1 MASVQQGEKQLFEKF
16 WRGTFKAVASP
27 RPGSSIV
34 ASITSRKPLPSC
46 EAPSSLSLPDDKR
59 PVEPLPAQ
67 ETNRTNGCVRL
78 KDSRESARNKP
89 RSPSYDEEFTPPPA
103 RGKKK
108 KKKSTRK
115 KRRRSPS
122 CSPSPVKKKK
132 KKKNSKKRKR
142 NRLSSKKKRHSSSS
156 PKSKRKEG
164 RKHKK
169 HTHSRPRKSQ
179 RRRHHHYHSGSES
192 TNSLSESYGSRA
204 RLQEE
209 SRKAKWKRSQHSS
222 KSTRKSNGATEVTDP
237 PFLGHAVQNN
247 SFPSA
252 TEVISESGSSAVL
265 FKKAEG
271 QFGKL
276 ARQKLNGE
284 QYEYDSGND
293 TSSPPSTQTSSS
305 RSKSSQEAS
314 CQAHNGFG
322 QAFSSEK
329 VNSGSSS
336 DSGNSFTSCFSRT
349 KGATLEDPRPS
360 PHFQAEDQ
368 RGRPLQSVRRS
379 EKRDRPASIPLSS
392 SPLRSCVRNES
403 STSRS
408 SAESSHSHL
417 LHPKAG
423 PRSSQSRSCSSGTRS
438 YSRSPSYSS
447 KSCRR
452 SSGSRSSRSRRS
464 PSYSRYSPERD
475 HERDHKY
482 SSSGKES
489 HRHHDRRCRKQ
500 SYSPMRKRRRDSP
513 SHLEARRITSARKRP
528 IPYYRPS
535 PSSSSS
541 PSSASSYSSWYSN
554 FSHSPSRSRSHSSDR
569 TSRSRSWSS
578 RSCNGGRSRSS
589 GARNSRRSCSR
600 SSESAGSCDSMRR

>member
-34 ASITSRKPLPSC
+34 TSITSRKPLPSC
-46 EAPSSLSLPDDKR
+46 EAPSSLSLPEDKR
-59 PVEPLPAQ
+59 PAQ

-78 KDSRESARNKP
+78 KDSRESARYKSQ
-89 RSPSYDEEFTPPPA
+89 SPSCDEEFIPPPA

-142 NRLSSKKKRHSSSS
+142 NRLSSKKRRHSSSS
-156 PKSKRKEG
+156 PKSKRKEE

-169 HTHSRPRKSQ
+169 HTRSRPRKSQ
-179 RRRHHHYHSGSES
+179 RHHHHHYRSGSES
-192 TNSLSESYGSRA
+192 TNSLSESCGSRA

-237 PFLGHAVQNN
+237 PLLSHAVQNN
-247 SFPSA
+247 SFLSA
-252 TEVISESGSSAVL
+252 TELISESGSSAAL

-271 QFGKL
+271 QLVKL
-276 ARQKLNGE
+276 ARQKLNGGR
-284 QYEYDSGND
+284 YEYDSGND

-305 RSKSSQEAS
+305 RSKGSQEAS
-314 CQAHNGFG
+314 CQVHDGFG

-329 VNSGSSS
+329 VSSGSSS
-336 DSGNSFTSCFSRT
+336 DSGNSFTSCSSRT
-349 KGATLEDPRPS
+349 KGATLEDAHPS
-360 PHFQAEDQ
+360 PCAQAKDQ
-368 RGRPLQSVRRS
+368 RRRPLQSVRHS
-379 EKRDRPASIPLSS
+379 EKKKHSPASIPFSN
-392 SPLRSCVRNES
+392 SPLRPSVQNKS

-408 SAESSHSHL
+408 SPESSHSHL
-417 LHPKAG
+417 VHHRAG

-447 KSCRR
+447 KSCKR
-452 SSGSRSSRSRRS
+452 SSGSRSSRTRRS
-464 PSYSRYSPERD
+464 PSYSRYSPSRDRERD
-475 HERDHKY
+475 HRY
-482 SSSGKES
+482 GSSGKES
-489 HRHHDRRCRKQ
+489 DHHRDRRRRKQ

-541 PSSASSYSSWYSN
+541 PSSTSSYSSWYSN
-554 FSHSPSRSRSHSSDR
+554 FSLSPSRSRSVSSDR
-569 TSRSRSWSS
+569 TGRSRSWSS
-578 RSCNGGRSRSS
+578 SSCNGSRSRSS